1 MIICIHVIKK
11 LSKEIKEDMEYIK
24 ITCSHLAGNIWL
36 SFKVGTC
43 RVLATCMKCFSNQT
57 ITDNIK

>member
-11 LSKEIKEDMEYIK
+11 LGKEIKEDMEYIK
-24 ITCSHLAGNIWL
+24 ITCSYLAGNIWL

-43 RVLATCMKCFSNQT
+43 RVLATCMKCF
-57 ITDNIK
+57 